1 MDKMNRKLEDL
12 YRILDQ
18 DIGFEDITTQALIPP
33 GLIIKARIIS
43 KQEGVVAGLD
53 LISNFF
59 KEFEI
64 EILDKKD
71 DGANIKV
78 GETLLE
84 IEGDAQ
90 TILSLERT
98 ILNLLMRMSGV
109 ATTTSKMVHE
119 VRKINPEIIIAGTR
133 KTTPGLQFW
142 EKEAVRLGGADTH
155 RYRLDDAV
163 LIKDNHLALV
173 GDVAVAIRKAKKYAS
188 FTKKIEIE
196 VENLED
202 ALKAAEAGADI
213 IMLDNMDVNEIK
225 KVLKSL
231 KSRNLRDKVI
241 VEVSGGINQDNVVK
255 YAETNVDVISSGYIV
270 HSAESL
276 DLSLDI
282 IF

>member
-1 MDKMNRKLEDL
+1 MSKRLEDL

-18 DIGFEDITTQALIPP
+18 DIGFEDITTQALIEPD
-33 GLIIKARIIS
+33 LIIKARIIS

-53 LISNFF
+53 LVSSFL

-64 EILDKKD
+64 TILDKKE
-71 DGANIKV
+71 DGANIKA

-84 IEGDAQ
+84 IKGEAQ
-90 TILSLERT
+90 VILSLERT

-109 ATTTSKMVHE
+109 ATTTYKMVQE
-119 VRKINPEIIIAGTR
+119 ARKINPEIIIAGTR

-173 GDVAVAIRKAKKYAS
+173 GDVAVAVKKARKYAS

-202 ALKAAEAGADI
+202 ALKAAETGADI
-213 IMLDNMDVNEIK
+213 IMLDNMDVKEIE

-231 KSRNLRDKVI
+231 KSINLRDKVI
-241 VEVSGGINQDNVVK
+241 VEVSGGINQDNVAE
-255 YAETNVDVISSGYIV
+255 YAQTGVDVISSGYII
-270 HSAESL
+270 HSASALDMSL
-276 DLSLDI
+276 EI
-282 IF
+282 IS